1 MEDNQA
7 DFDGS
12 FGGDSVWLA
21 VLESRQRLQ
30 PEWSS
35 PLRLG
40 SELCAACGQEKTGA
54 CVALCQR
61 ARVLQCV

>member
-1 MEDNQA
+1 MEA
-7 DFDGS
+7 LAAIPCG
-12 FGGDSVWLA
+12 WL
-21 VLESRQRLQ
+21 SWNPGRDCLQ

-40 SELCAACGQEKTGA
+40 SELCAARGQEKTGA

-61 ARVLQCV
+61 ARVLPCV